1 MKKKCKTIYWILDKL
16 DCNVLIAK
24 SRILP
29 KSEFVRRSVLD
40 GWSTVTVRRPT
51 NPLSLPNF
59 ALLHSFCE
67 HQHQPYHH
75 CLLVL
80 NKDSFN
86 ISNPALRYLFCSQ
99 TDFLTDL
106 QRRHQHWS
114 SASSDQEDSISTKAK
129 YSSKPSNSSNL
140 TNFPPVHVQNY
151 E

>member
-1 MKKKCKTIYWILDKL
+1 MCWWYVIL
-16 DCNVLIAK
+16 LIAK

-40 GWSTVTVRRPT
+40 GWSTVTVRRST

-67 HQHQPYHH
+67 HQHQPTIITVF
-75 CLLVL
+75 LSLIRTPL
-80 NKDSFN
+80 
-86 ISNPALRYLFCSQ
+86 ISVITLLFCCQ
-99 TDFLTDL
+99 TDFLTDH
-106 QRRHQHWS
+106 QRRRQQWF

>member
-1 MKKKCKTIYWILDKL
+1 MCWWYVIL
-16 DCNVLIAK
+16 LIAK

-40 GWSTVTVRRPT
+40 GWSTVTVRRST

-59 ALLHSFCE
+59 ALLHSCRE
-67 HQHQPYHH
+67 HQHQPYHQ
-75 CLLVL
+75 CLLI
-80 NKDSFN
+80 SSN
-86 ISNPALRYLFCSQ
+86 ISNPALPYFFCCQ
-99 TDFLTDL
+99 TDFLTDH
-106 QRRHQHWS
+106 QRRRQQWS
-114 SASSDQEDSISTKAK
+114 SASSDQEDSIRTKAK